1 MRVAGQRLV
10 VPVLIGLIVLSGMA
24 VNNSILI
31 VDAYRSRR
39 ARGPRAVA
47 DAVLSRLS
55 ALTATSGATV
65 LGHLPLLFAA
75 GAGAAFM
82 RSLAF
87 VIIWGIVG
95 SYAATVLLIPA
106 LIGLAAKGVRQK
118 AKGPVV
124 EAA

>member
-1 MRVAGQRLV
+1 MRLAGQRLV

-31 VDAYRSRR
+31 VDAFK
-39 ARGPRAVA
+39 ARGNRGAGGVTRAVM
-47 DAVLSRLS
+47 SRLS

-65 LGHLPLLFAA
+65 LGHLPLLFAS
-75 GAGAAFM
+75 GEGAAFM

-95 SYAATVLLIPA
+95 SYAATVFLIPA
-106 LIGLAAKGVRQK
+106 LVSLVAERRPGTAFA
-118 AKGPVV
+118 GP
-124 EAA
+124 

>member
-1 MRVAGQRLV
+1 
-10 VPVLIGLIVLSGMA
+10 VLIGLIVLSGMA

-39 ARGPRAVA
+39 TRGPCAVA

-95 SYAATVLLIPA
+95 SYAATVLLVPA
-106 LIGLAAKGVRQK
+106 LIGMAGKAARQQRK
-118 AKGPVV
+118 EPAGEP
-124 EAA
+124 A